1 MKIVVLNASPRKN
14 WNTAQLLK
22 ETARGAEFA
31 GAEVEC
37 IDLYDLD
44 YNGCRSCLACKRKGI
59 EEPCRCVWK
68 DGLAPVL
75 EKVWAADMLICGAPI
90 YYGEPAAGFRGFLER
105 VTFPAMSYDDYSSL
119 FEGRVDVD
127 VFLTMNAP
135 EQYYEHAYKA
145 KMQEY
150 FAPFRFLGGEVRL
163 HPVCDTLQVKDY
175 SKYDMASFSEEHKR
189 AVRETEFPKALEMAF
204 QIGAGTI

>member
-1 MKIVVLNASPRKN
+1 MKTIVLNASPRKN

-22 ETARGAEFA
+22 EAAKGAESA
-31 GAEVEC
+31 GAEVEY

-44 YNGCRSCLACKRKGI
+44 YNGCHSCLACKRKGI

-75 EKVWAADMLICGAPI
+75 EKVWAAGRLICGAPI

-119 FEGRVDVD
+119 FDGRVDVD

-135 EQYYEHAYKA
+135 EQYYEHVYKA

-189 AVRETEFPKALEMAF
+189 AVREVEFPKALELAY
-204 QIGAGTI
+204 QIGAGEI

>member
-1 MKIVVLNASPRKN
+1 MKVVVLNASPRKN

-22 ETARGAEFA
+22 EAAHGAESA
-31 GAEVEC
+31 GAEVEY
-37 IDLYDLD
+37 IDLYSLD

-59 EEPCRCVWK
+59 AEPCRCVWK
-68 DGLAPVL
+68 DGLTPLL
-75 EKVWAADMLICGAPI
+75 EKVWAADRLICGAPI

-105 VTFPAMSYDDYSSL
+105 ATFPAMSYNDYSSL
-119 FEGRVDVD
+119 FDRRVDVD

-135 EQYYEHAYKA
+135 VQYYEQAYKT

-150 FAPFRFLGGEVRL
+150 FAPFRFLSGEVRL

-175 SKYDMASFSEEHKR
+175 SKYDMESFSEGHKR
-189 AVRETEFPKALEMAF
+189 AVREVEFPRALELAY
-204 QIGAGTI
+204 QIGVGII

>member
-1 MKIVVLNASPRKN
+1 MKTIVLNASPRKN

-22 ETARGAEFA
+22 EAAEGAESA
-31 GAEVEC
+31 SAEVEY

-44 YNGCRSCLACKRKGI
+44 YNGCHSCLACKRKGI
-59 EEPCRCVWK
+59 EELCRCVWK

-75 EKVWAADMLICGAPI
+75 EKVWAAGRLICGAPI

-119 FEGRVDVD
+119 FDGRVDVD

-135 EQYYEHAYKA
+135 EQYYEHVYKA

-189 AVRETEFPKALEMAF
+189 AVREVEFPKALELAYR
-204 QIGAGTI
+204 IGAGEI